1 MDPSSQIRLATD
13 IANNLDRLSPFVAWQ
28 GMPTYDQLNLCCHLV
43 VQHLRPIVGY
53 QYGVSSASQLTFKM
67 NLLGS
72 ARGDVRQLIQNEL
85 VSGSA
90 AEEALTFIRQWPGFE
105 MPRLFSTLESI
116 VNHVVAKSGSGPFAN
131 YGAYLSRCTSLFL
144 PPKTAIL
151 DEFGMPPKLI
161 SKLLPRLMGAS
172 ADVDALLENV
182 RNLQVQGLGLDDTE
196 LELFEDLRATI

>member
-1 MDPSSQIRLATD
+1 
-13 IANNLDRLSPFVAWQ
+13 
-28 GMPTYDQLNLCCHLV
+28 
-43 VQHLRPIVGY
+43 
-53 QYGVSSASQLTFKM
+53 M

-90 AEEALTFIRQWPGFE
+90 AVRGNPDAAVEEALTFIRQWPGFE